1 MVLQNYKC
9 ELEKSAYAAAQNC
22 AKEGS
27 TTPGVD
33 EVWHVIDSSMSDMKA
48 AAEQAITTWFSQIT
62 TKGNYMMQKT
72 GQQNILMRTPDIANF
87 AKMVWDSHTDVGCAI
102 VKCNAATKKI
112 VKVRFQE
119 IYLWKSDLRHG
130 WYYVPSMPERWWDM
144 PHCGGTLREESMSSK
159 ISQKH
164 PSMKRI

>member
-102 VKCNAATKKI
+102 VKCNAATKVVCHYSPAK
-112 VKVRFQE
+112 FTYGSP
-119 IYLWKSDLRHG
+119 IY
-130 WYYVPSMPERWWDM
+130 VM
-144 PHCGGTLREESMSSK
+144 GGTTCRQCPNVGGTCLTAEGLCVKS
-159 ISQKH
+159 
-164 PSMKRI
+164 P